1 MEHSNSNQVGSMSAA
16 GSARIQIGNN
26 PTIHNTTYNYS
37 QDGDA
42 KYLAALCSTDPRH
55 DKIRIEQTNGGLLK
69 DSYRWVLQNPDYQR
83 WRGPTESWP
92 LLWIR
97 GDAGKGKTMLLSG
110 IIDELQ
116 PFTRLADP
124 TSHTSLSYFFCQAT
138 NPGLNSATAVLRGL
152 VYLLVDQQRCLLSHV
167 RDKTSLGPEHW
178 NSGVAT
184 REILSKILEDPTLQ
198 NTILVVDALDECI
211 TDLELLLQV
220 VISTSS
226 PKVRWLV
233 SSRNISE
240 IEQHLDQAQTRVA
253 LSLELNAESVSQ
265 AVNSYI
271 HYRVHQLSVSKGF
284 RSDDLKFAEDYLSHN
299 AHGTFLWVALVCQ
312 QLEKSE
318 PWEVRAY
325 LELFP
330 AGLNRLYE
338 RMMDLICSPVSSGL
352 YMRILAI
359 ICTVFRPITLS
370 ELMAIEDLPGDEDM
384 LPKMIMKCGC
394 FLTVRDKVVYFVHQ
408 SAKDFLLKQQ
418 GTLFPTGL
426 PQHHLHLFHKSLKG
440 LEILKMDIYD
450 LVHPS
455 VSVEEALLNRPE
467 PDPLSGLAYFC
478 QFWAHHLRDALPV
491 PAQDASH
498 CNGVHQ
504 FIARKLLF
512 WLEALSLYRNLPAAM
527 VALQILQNLPL
538 GSDAVALVED
548 SCRFFLYFRPV
559 IEVHPLQIYMSGLLF
574 SPEES
579 LIRRHFEQYSPKYV
593 VAKPQAEKQW
603 RPYLWAFELGRDSY
617 LPSLTFS
624 PNGGSL
630 FVSAR
635 FEDSGGLREL
645 SVSDGKM
652 QMYLACHHLR
662 RIALSPDLKW
672 YAGVAIT
679 EQDGMCL
686 QVYHLTSNSIK
697 WTAKLDDRQ
706 VRGLKFSPNSQQL
719 AVFFCNEFVLW
730 DIEERSFQKWTF
742 GISLDYSDFVEIE
755 FSSDG
760 VLVTFFE
767 AFSDTFADILVLQ
780 INILTGIQ
788 CSISPTWGM
797 PFTPKGTFLAG
808 FPPNSH
814 RLMMCTRDEIWDLDI
829 SKRKQQKQYLL
840 HHSLDSDMKFKS
852 EMQRQTMFLTRSRLY
867 PSTLTIFHCHLKA
880 GYSYGVPRHYSSSG
894 T

>member
-1 MEHSNSNQVGSMSAA
+1 MSAA
-16 GSARIQIGNN
+16 GSSRIQIGNN
-26 PTIHNTTYNYS
+26 PTIHHTTNNYS

-83 WRGPTESWP
+83 WRDPAGSWP

-116 PFTRLADP
+116 SFTRFADP

-138 NPGLNSATAVLRGL
+138 NPGLNNATAVLRGL

-167 RDKTSLGPEHW
+167 RDKTSIGPEHW
-178 NSGVAT
+178 NSGVAI
-184 REILSKILEDPTLQ
+184 RDILSKILEDPALR
-198 NTILVVDALDECI
+198 NTILVVDALDECV
-211 TDLELLLQV
+211 TDLEFLLQV

-240 IEQHLDQAQTRVA
+240 IEQHLGQAQTRVA

-271 HYRVHQLSVSKGF
+271 QHRVHQLGASKGF
-284 RSDDLKFAEDYLSHN
+284 RSDDLKFAEDHLSHN

-330 AGLNRLYE
+330 VGLNRLYE

-370 ELMAIEDLPGDEDM
+370 ELMAIEDLPGDEEM

-418 GTLFPTGL
+418 GALFPAGL
-426 PQHHLHLFHKSLKG
+426 PRHHLDLFHKSLKG

-478 QFWAHHLRDALPV
+478 QFWAHHLRDALLA

-498 CNGVHQ
+498 CNATHQ

-538 GSDAVALVED
+538 SSDTAALVED

-593 VAKPQAEKQW
+593 VAKPQAGKQW

-652 QMYLACHHLR
+652 QMCLTCPHLR
-662 RIALSPDLKW
+662 RMTLSPDLKW

-679 EQDGMCL
+679 EDGMYL
-686 QVYHLTSNSIK
+686 QVYHLTSNSLK

-730 DIEERSFQKWTF
+730 DVEQRSFQKWTF
-742 GISLDYSDFVEIE
+742 DISLDYSDFVEIE

-767 AFSDTFADILVLQ
+767 AFSDAVADILVLQ

-797 PFTPKGTFLAG
+797 TFTPKGTFLAG

-814 RLMMCTRDEIWDLDI
+814 RLMMCTRDEIWVSDI
-829 SKRKQQKQYLL
+829 AKRKGKKEFLIRHFLDDDCYYMGGRNGRYYDKLSYHQIFLL
-840 HHSLDSDMKFKS
+840 
-852 EMQRQTMFLTRSRLY
+852 SR
-867 PSTLTIFHCHLKA
+867 
-880 GYSYGVPRHYSSSG
+880 
-894 T
+894 